1 MAEYKILVPPPKRHR
16 TALIV
21 SLVVVV
27 VVAAV
32 AVAFV
37 AGRHT
42 DNAGPSASGGA
53 GGGASGTVVVRPLT
67 VVSTVPA
74 TGATAVPSDQTV
86 TVRLSSKVVAAS
98 GMPTFSPP
106 VSGTWAATGPT
117 TLTFQA
123 TAPFIPTTTETLLIP
138 SGPSGVRGSNGAVLA
153 APVSVTFT
161 VTQAT
166 TERLQQ
172 LLGQLNY
179 LPLSFVPAA
188 PVSSPKEELADQGG
202 TFAWRWPNP
211 PPTLSSLWS
220 EGTENVITKSAV
232 MNFENQNG
240 VPVDGVAGKQVWSL
254 LLADVAANKT
264 NANPY
269 DYVLVSKQ
277 LPENLTLYE
286 NGSPVMA
293 DVAVNTG
300 APGADT
306 VDGTYPVFEHVTSS
320 RMVGT
325 NPDGSTYD
333 DPDVPWASFFLNG
346 DALHGF
352 VRATYGSPQSN
363 GCVEM
368 PVATAAMVYP
378 LTPIGTLV
386 TVVGPAS

>member
-27 VVAAV
+27 VLAAA

-42 DNAGPSASGGA
+42 DGTASSPSGAAGGA
-53 GGGASGTVVVRPLT
+53 PSTVAVRPLT
-67 VVSTVPA
+67 VLSTVPA
-74 TGATAVPSDQTV
+74 TGATNVPSDQPV

-106 VSGTWAATGPT
+106 VSGTWVATGLT

-123 TAPFIPTTTETLLIP
+123 TAPFVPTTTETLLIP
-138 SGPSGVRGSNGAVLA
+138 SGTSGVRGSNGAVLA

-172 LLGQLNY
+172 LLGQLSY
-179 LPLSFVPAA
+179 LPLSFTPAT
-188 PVSSPKEELADQGG
+188 PVSSPKEEFSDQTG
-202 TFAWRWPNP
+202 TFAWRWPTP

-220 EGTENVITKSAV
+220 EGSENVITKSAV

-240 VPVDGVAGKQVWSL
+240 VSVDGVAGKQVWSL
-254 LLADVAANKT
+254 LLADVAANKV
-264 NANPY
+264 NVNPY

-306 VDGTYPVFEHVTSS
+306 VDGTYPVFEHVASS

-333 DPDVPWASFFLNG
+333 DPNVPWASFFLNG

-386 TVVGPAS
+386 TVTGPPS